1 METKNIRNFS
11 IIAHI
16 DHGKSTL
23 ADRLIDKT
31 NAVEKR
37 KMRAQVLDVMELER
51 ERGIT
56 IKMQPVRM
64 AYNLDG
70 EDYELNLIDTP
81 GHIDFSYEVSR
92 ALKAVEGT
100 ILLVDATQGV
110 QAQTFSTLEMAK
122 ESGLVIIPVLNKID
136 MPAAR
141 VDAVLKEVVDL
152 LGCEE
157 QEVLKVSAKTGEGV
171 DELIAEIIKRIPP
184 PLHTFDD
191 GSRALIFDFEYSN
204 HQGVIVYARVI
215 DGSFKKGDEL
225 VLVAGKEK
233 FIAGEVGIFT
243 PERKEVAVLNR
254 GETGYIVTNIKK
266 PNVAVVG
273 DTVTF
278 FKKPLPALPGY
289 FKPSPVVWA
298 SVYPEGKDDFDDL
311 KQALMKL
318 HLSDSSLEFEE
329 ESQGALGRGFRC
341 GFLGMLHL
349 EIIIER
355 LKREFSLELITAS
368 PTISYEVELVSGK
381 KETFRSPILFPEPHL
396 IKKIFEPW
404 VTFEIITTAENVG
417 DIMKLCYEH
426 EAKVS
431 DTKQFGK
438 ERFSLGGEMP
448 LRELMRGFFD
458 RLKSVSSG
466 YASISYKMG
475 DIKEADVVKL
485 DILVAEEPVMALTK
499 IISRRRVEIESE
511 EAVEKLRKILPR
523 QLFAIKIQAKA
534 LGRIVSSRTISAMKK
549 DVAGYLY
556 GGDISR
562 KKKLWEKQKKGKKR
576 RGAFAKVNI
585 PQEVF
590 LKMMKS

>member
-37 KMRAQVLDVMELER
+37 KMREQVLDVMELER

-64 AYNLDG
+64 SYKLQDTN
-70 EDYELNLIDTP
+70 YQLNLIDTP

-110 QAQTFSTLEMAK
+110 QAQTFSTLEMAEK
-122 ESGLVIIPVLNKID
+122 SGLVIIPVLNKID

-141 VDAVLKEVVDL
+141 VDVVLKEVMDL
-152 LGCEE
+152 LGCDEKD
-157 QEVLKVSAKTGEGV
+157 VLKVSAKTGEGV
-171 DELIAEIIKRIPP
+171 DELIAEIIKRIPAP
-184 PLHTFDD
+184 VHGSES
-191 GSRALIFDFEYSN
+191 GSRALVFDFEYSN
-204 HQGVIVYARVI
+204 HQGVIVYARVT

-225 VLVAGKEK
+225 VLIAGKEK

-243 PERKEVAVLNR
+243 PERKEISILNE

-273 DTVTF
+273 DTVTS
-278 FKKPLPALPGY
+278 FKKPLPPLSGY

-298 SVYPEGKDDFDDL
+298 SIYPEGQDDFDDL

-318 HLSDSSLEFEE
+318 SLSDSSLEFEE
-329 ESQGALGRGFRC
+329 ETQGALGRGFRC

-349 EIIIER
+349 EIVLER
-355 LKREFSLELITAS
+355 LKREFSLDLITAS
-368 PTISYEVELVSGK
+368 PTISYEVEFVSGK
-381 KETFRSPILFPEPHL
+381 KEIIRSPIFFPETHL
-396 IKKIFEPW
+396 IKKVFEPW
-404 VTFEIITTAENVG
+404 VNFEIITTSEKVG

-426 EAKVS
+426 EALVA
-431 DTKQFGK
+431 DTNQFGK
-438 ERFSLGGEMP
+438 ERISMNGEMP

-458 RLKSVSSG
+458 KLKSVSSG
-466 YASISYKMG
+466 YASISYKIG
-475 DIKEADVVKL
+475 DMREADVVKL
-485 DILVAEEPVMALTK
+485 EILVADEPIVAFTK
-499 IISRRRVEIESE
+499 IISRRRVNIEAE
-511 EAVEKLRKILPR
+511 EAVEKLHKILPR
-523 QLFAIKIQAKA
+523 QLFVIKIQAKA
-534 LGRIVSSRTISAMKK
+534 LGRIISSRAISAMKK
-549 DVAGYLY
+549 DVTGYLY

-562 KKKLWEKQKKGKKR
+562 KKKLWEKQKKGKKKKE
-576 RGAFAKVNI
+576 AFSKVNI

>member
-31 NAVEKR
+31 HAVEKR
-37 KMRAQVLDVMELER
+37 KMRAQVLDVMDLER

-64 AYNLDG
+64 EYKLDG
-70 EDYELNLIDTP
+70 KDYELNLIDTP

-100 ILLVDATQGV
+100 ILLVDATQGM
-110 QAQTFSTLEMAK
+110 QAQTFSTLEMAQ

-141 VDAVLKEVVDL
+141 VDVVLKEVVDF
-152 LGCEE
+152 LGCDEKD
-157 QEVLKVSAKTGEGV
+157 VLKVSAKTGEGV
-171 DELIAEIIKRIPP
+171 DELIAEVIKRIPP
-184 PLHTFDD
+184 PVHNFDT

-204 HQGVIVYARVI
+204 HQGVIVYARVT

-225 VLVAGKEK
+225 VLIAGKEK

-243 PERKEVAVLNR
+243 PGRKEIDILNE
-254 GETGYIVTNIKK
+254 GETGYIVTNIKR

-278 FKKPLPALPGY
+278 LKKPLPALSGY

-298 SVYPEGKDDFDDL
+298 SIYPEGKDDFDDL

-318 HLSDSSLEFEE
+318 HLSDSSLEFDEE
-329 ESQGALGRGFRC
+329 TQGALGRGFRC

-349 EIIIER
+349 EIVLER

-368 PTISYEVELVSGK
+368 PTISYEVELISGK
-381 KETFRSPILFPEPHL
+381 RETFRSPVSFPEPHL
-396 IKKIFEPW
+396 IKKVFEPW
-404 VTFEIITTAENVG
+404 VNFDIITNPENVG

-426 EAKVS
+426 EAEVS

-438 ERFSLGGEMP
+438 DRISVGGKMP

-458 RLKSVSSG
+458 MLKSVSAG
-466 YASISYKMG
+466 YASISYKVG
-475 DIKEADVVKL
+475 DMKEADVVKL
-485 DILVAEEPVMALTK
+485 EILVADEPVIAFTK
-499 IISRRRVEIESE
+499 IISRRRVNIEAE
-511 EAVEKLRKILPR
+511 EAVEKLHKILPR
-523 QLFAIKIQAKA
+523 QLFNIKIQAKA
-534 LGRIVSSRTISAMKK
+534 LGRIISSRTISAMKK
-549 DVAGYLY
+549 DVTGYLY

-562 KKKLWEKQKKGKKR
+562 KKKLWEKQKKGKKKR
-576 RGAFAKVNI
+576 EAFAKVNI

>member
-31 NAVEKR
+31 HAVEKR
-37 KMRAQVLDVMELER
+37 KMKAQVLDVMELER

-64 AYNLDG
+64 NYKLDNT
-70 EDYELNLIDTP
+70 DYQLNLIDTP

-110 QAQTFSTLEMAK
+110 QAQTFSTLEMAQ

-152 LGCEE
+152 LGCDERD
-157 QEVLKVSAKTGEGV
+157 VLKVSAKTGEGV
-171 DELIAEIIKRIPP
+171 DELIAEIIKRIPSP
-184 PLHTFDD
+184 VHNFDT

-204 HQGVIVYARVI
+204 HQGVIVYARVT
-215 DGSFKKGDEL
+215 DGSFKRGDEL

-243 PERKEVAVLNR
+243 PERKEVDSLNE
-254 GETGYIVTNIKK
+254 GETGYIVTNIKR

-278 FKKPLPALPGY
+278 LKKPLPSLAGY
-289 FKPSPVVWA
+289 FKPNPVVWA
-298 SVYPEGKDDFDDL
+298 SIYPEGQDDFDDL

-318 HLSDSSLEFEE
+318 NLSDSSLEFEE
-329 ESQGALGRGFRC
+329 ETQGALGRGFRC

-349 EIIIER
+349 EIILER
-355 LKREFSLELITAS
+355 LKREFSLDLVTAS

-381 KETFRSPILFPEPHL
+381 REVFRSPVIFPEPHL
-396 IKKIFEPW
+396 IKKVFEPW
-404 VTFEIITTAENVG
+404 VNFEIITTPENVG

-426 EAKVS
+426 EAEVS

-438 ERFSLGGEMP
+438 DRISVGGEMP

-458 RLKSVSSG
+458 RLKSVSAG
-466 YASISYKMG
+466 YASISYKVG
-475 DIKEADVVKL
+475 DLREADVVKL
-485 DILVAEEPVMALTK
+485 EILVAEEPVSAFTK
-499 IISRRRVEIESE
+499 IISRRRVNIEAE
-511 EAVEKLRKILPR
+511 EAVEKLHKILPR

-534 LGRIVSSRTISAMKK
+534 IGRIISSRTISAIKK
-549 DVAGYLY
+549 DVTGYLY

-576 RGAFAKVNI
+576 REAFSKVSI